1 MTVVGLAFLAL
12 VQLAGPT
19 GVAGQT
25 AADLVEEPSGARR
38 PGLEKCDPRSRRL
51 CSRIRSP
58 LPSRPSAGQ
67 VPEQRPKPIE
77 PRVRPF
83 VQGGLYGVGEGAGF
97 VFGGGA
103 TVSPFAGVRI
113 LGDGNVINDPGY
125 SSAMYTSGT
134 LAYQIGSDDGENA
147 LVGIGMG
154 LHGSETGPQFVLGV
168 GVKAGFAQIRV
179 VRLGYIRLFLLL
191 GGVKFQGGGERREP
205 VPPRGRRS

>member
-1 MTVVGLAFLAL
+1 M
-12 VQLAGPT
+12 
-19 GVAGQT
+19 
-25 AADLVEEPSGARR
+25 
-38 PGLEKCDPRSRRL
+38 
-51 CSRIRSP
+51 
-58 LPSRPSAGQ
+58 PSRPSAGQ

-103 TVSPFAGVRI
+103 NVSPFAGVRI
-113 LGDGNVINDPGY
+113 LGDGNVINEPGY

-147 LVGIGMG
+147 LVGIGIG
-154 LHGSETGPQFVLGV
+154 LLSDGYGSETGPQLVLGV

-179 VRLGYIRLFLLL
+179 VRLGYNRLFLLL
-191 GGVKFQGGGERREP
+191 GGVKF
-205 VPPRGRRS
+205 